1 MTNSFLRSS
10 HLSIFC
16 LEVTTFSSYAAYF
29 ELWGQVSIYGKL
41 ILSCFEKDELF
52 WSQPIAL
59 QCCYPPR
66 SVNGNEQ
73 LSEGLTNSQ
82 ELPYH
87 GQSIEERFDLLRW
100 RKMSSSDAQVLLT
113 NLSECQIKTLKGVKK
128 RLHTMIPRSPAINT
142 SVWGLNCTQKCTRKG
157 QFYFTLL
164 QYHQIK
170 PQFLFLGSSHRRN
183 RFVNPEI
190 SFT

>member
-1 MTNSFLRSS
+1 MLLTLNCEARFPSMTSLFYRVSKKIN
-10 HLSIFC
+10 
-16 LEVTTFSSYAAYF
+16 YF
-29 ELWGQVSIYGKL
+29 DPNLL
-41 ILSCFEKDELF
+41 PF
-52 WSQPIAL
+52 

-82 ELPYH
+82 ELAYH